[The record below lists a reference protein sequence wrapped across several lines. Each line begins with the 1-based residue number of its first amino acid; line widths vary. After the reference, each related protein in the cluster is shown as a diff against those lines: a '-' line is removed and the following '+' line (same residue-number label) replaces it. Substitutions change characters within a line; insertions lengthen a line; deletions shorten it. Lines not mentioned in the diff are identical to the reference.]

1 MVYFF
6 IRFSTI
12 LKKAGNELEQFS
24 CWGYSITQWYSHSS
38 DLNIT
43 SKCLSTFLSLKSSG
57 ICPYCLKE
65 MRKHVQEQEFNQLM
79 LTREWAIHYPEIRKI
94 EPMSSW
100 RWEQF
105 VENHSSNLAFQP
117 QQPEASARRTW
128 QENKLLLHKEFFF
141 LRLAC
146 EEDVFTIIYGF
157 LLQENRACIFS
168 MLSHCTER
176 DTGI

>member
-1 MVYFF
+1 MVYFS
-6 IRFSTI
+6 ISFSTI
-12 LKKAGNELEQFS
+12 LKKAGNKLEQFS
-24 CWGYSITQWYSHSS
+24 GWGYSITQWYSHSS
-38 DLNIT
+38 DLNFT

-65 MRKHVQEQEFNQLM
+65 MRKHVQEQEFNQLI
-79 LTREWAIHYPEIRKI
+79 LTLEWAIHYSEIRKI

-105 VENHSSNLAFQP
+105 VENHSSNLAFQS
-117 QQPEASARRTW
+117 QLPEANARRTQ
-128 QENKLLLHKEFFF
+128 QENKLLLHKEVL

-146 EEDVFTIIYGF
+146 EENVFTIIRGF
-157 LLQENRACIFS
+157 LLQESRVCIFS
-168 MLSHCTER
+168 MFSHYTER